1 MLQLILFYI
10 LFLFLTLLL
19 YYTLPEKYRISILL
33 FSSICFLAVLSV
45 SATVFAIF
53 FIILNYYFGILLD
66 KNLNNQGLKNKIF
79 WTIILLNIS
88 LLCFYKFF
96 NSISTIFLSKNTIV
110 PQYNF
115 TSTFLWVIPIGLS
128 YYTFQAL
135 GYIIRINRRSEK
147 AMYSIERFSLYLI
160 FFPKLISGP
169 VERSNHFFP
178 QLNQLPNFNKEIVAQ
193 GLRLFLLGLFKK
205 IVIADQLHAPIL
217 AVYNNVQ
224 SFNGFSL
231 IIVFLF
237 QTIFIYADFSGYTDM
252 ALGSAKMF
260 GIELKDNFNRPFLAK
275 TVSDYWKR
283 WHISLSSW
291 CNDFIYNP
299 FIVKYRK
306 HGNKAVIAGLFITFV
321 IMGLWHGSNINYVI
335 LGILQ
340 GIAIVYETYTKNFR
354 IKIASKYNI
363 IFINTISRIFV
374 FVFMSF
380 SMIFFFSNSF
390 SDSIYFITHL
400 FSNSKLNQYA
410 VLNMNTNLLLAI
422 FFFSILFIFQTLIEK
437 GFDLLSFFLKQPFI
451 IRLSFYLVIFLIIY
465 CFKPGISSFYYSRF

>member
-217 AVYNNVQ
+217 AVYNFCLFASSSLNFSA
-224 SFNGFSL
+224 SFTILSTSASL
-231 IIVFLF
+231 
-237 QTIFIYADFSGYTDM
+237 
-252 ALGSAKMF
+252 
-260 GIELKDNFNRPFLAK
+260 
-275 TVSDYWKR
+275 
-283 WHISLSSW
+283 
-291 CNDFIYNP
+291 
-299 FIVKYRK
+299 
-306 HGNKAVIAGLFITFV
+306 
-321 IMGLWHGSNINYVI
+321 
-335 LGILQ
+335 
-340 GIAIVYETYTKNFR
+340 
-354 IKIASKYNI
+354 
-363 IFINTISRIFV
+363 
-374 FVFMSF
+374 
-380 SMIFFFSNSF
+380 
-390 SDSIYFITHL
+390 
-400 FSNSKLNQYA
+400 
-410 VLNMNTNLLLAI
+410 
-422 FFFSILFIFQTLIEK
+422 TLPE
-437 GFDLLSFFLKQPFI
+437 F
-451 IRLSFYLVIFLIIY
+451 
-465 CFKPGISSFYYSRF
+465 